1 MSLTDLRRIT
11 RAVPG
16 RVRRTWLAVLLLVA
30 VLSGITIT
38 QAIAS
43 QPAMPSPA
51 TITAVSVNDTPAEA
65 GVAGG
70 APVIAS
76 SCNDACWD
84 AFVGCALALL
94 GCTLLLALAAAVLL
108 AHDPAFLSWL
118 LNRASATIRH
128 AAPLRGTERPDLTL
142 LSISRT

>member
-43 QPAMPSPA
+43 QAAMPSPA
-51 TITAVSVNDTPAEA
+51 TITAGPVSQSPVEA
-65 GVAGG
+65 GATGG
-70 APVIAS
+70 APVITS

-108 AHDPAFLSWL
+108 AHHPARLSRL
-118 LNRASATIRH
+118 LSRASATIRH
-128 AAPLRGTERPDLTL
+128 AAPFRETERPDLTL